1 MLIHKFIV
9 SAHPD
14 NEIVNTN
21 EKETPPELSLNA

>member
-1 MLIHKFIV
+1 MLIHKSTV

-14 NEIVNTN
+14 DEIVSKN